1 VKKERVRSRG
11 AALVPGLLLL
21 TVVASACVVGWVR
34 PRLLDQFGQLKQ
46 TSDTFAL
53 PSPDQSV
60 VLSLGYRSA
69 LADLLF
75 AHVLV
80 SYGLHFQEKRRYE
93 FVGEYLD
100 VINALD
106 PKFRTPYRIADTLL
120 TLQPVAPRQRDY
132 DKAREVLERGL
143 RALPHDTE
151 LWNTAGQYL
160 AYLAPP
166 QIKDEE
172 KKQAFRLAGARVL
185 ARACELVGANE
196 NIPYHCITAAGLL
209 TRGGHQEA
217 TIQFLE
223 RVLAV
228 NDDPNIRR
236 LALAYLEK
244 AAGEQERRRAEQ
256 RHQAILEIGEKDL
269 PFVSKDRLLVLGPPF
284 DPASCA
290 GVIEPP
296 IECSSS
302 WRAWGHQQV
311 Y

>member
-1 VKKERVRSRG
+1 MKSSEPRTDPSEAPVRSASQRRAAAPAVKKERVRSRG

-151 LWNTAGQYL
+151 LWNM
-160 AYLAPP
+160 
-166 QIKDEE
+166 
-172 KKQAFRLAGARVL
+172 
-185 ARACELVGANE
+185 RANTW
-196 NIPYHCITAAGLL
+196 PTS
-209 TRGGHQEA
+209 
-217 TIQFLE
+217 
-223 RVLAV
+223 
-228 NDDPNIRR
+228 RR
-236 LALAYLEK
+236 LK
-244 AAGEQERRRAEQ
+244 SRMRRRS
-256 RHQAILEIGEKDL
+256 RRSG
-269 PFVSKDRLLVLGPPF
+269 
-284 DPASCA
+284 
-290 GVIEPP
+290 
-296 IECSSS
+296 
-302 WRAWGHQQV
+302 
-311 Y
+311 